1 MKKLK
6 LEIDELAVETFVT
19 DADGGVDAGTVE
31 GQELAPTLLKLCTAM
46 TGLCPCTPR
55 ADDF

>member
-1 MKKLK
+1 MRKLK
-6 LEIDELAVETFVT
+6 LEIGELAVETFAA
-19 DADGGVDAGTVE
+19 DADAGTDAGTVE

-55 ADDF
+55 AADF